1 MLTKSIKQSFEYMLR
16 AYNIEP
22 SEYLLHDTDP
32 LQPAFPCASVDEAVR
47 AFART
52 GARYEL
58 VVVRD
63 DIRVGDLSNYAAQAR
78 FPFVVITFK
87 NGKHVPVVIGPGLDP
102 QEPVHCSIDSDINV
116 TSKFEANA
124 EFLRDLCTIE
134 KDGTELYTPIIT
146 IVPNK
151 PIFSSYDENGQPTD
165 EAQRFPLL
173 RKFSQLLRHE
183 RKEIGYVTVY
193 AVIAGL
199 ISLSLPLGVQ
209 SIVSFVSSGRIATS
223 VVVLIVFIVLGLL
236 ISGAMQIM
244 QLYLAE
250 HIQQR
255 LFSKTAFEFAFRIPR
270 VKLESVLKEYPPELV
285 NRFFDIVTL
294 QKGTATILLEFSA
307 AALQIV
313 FGLILLSL
321 YHPMFI
327 ILGLILI
334 GALFVVLR
342 LTGPRGLATSLKE
355 SKYKYKIANWLEVLA
370 GSMTTFKL
378 AGDNTLPL
386 QRTDQLLSNYL
397 YARGKH
403 FKVLAGQ
410 YVAFVLFKTVVTG
423 GLLVAGC
430 ILIVQKEINLGQFI
444 ASEIVIILLMGA
456 VEKLILKLDTVYDVL
471 TSIDK
476 ISHVTNLPIESSGT
490 IPIPSSDKG
499 LQVKITDLKYR
510 FPDRKEYTM
519 NGINLEIK
527 PGEHVCISGFNGS
540 GKTSLV
546 NIMLGMLGNYEGSIT
561 YDNIPLSDIERDSLL
576 IHIGDYV
583 SQEELFDGTLLEN
596 VTIGRR
602 GIKVEEVVRAL
613 DAVGLT
619 EYVQQLPQGLTS
631 RMVGGGMRVPG
642 TIARKVIIARAI
654 VGEPRLLL
662 LDDFLMGVETKHKQ
676 DIMKYLL
683 SKEHKW
689 TVVVVSNDPLI
700 MAEMGR
706 IVLLKDG
713 QIHADGSMEE
723 IKKSVD
729 FNELFFSR

>member
-16 AYNIEP
+16 AYKIEP

-32 LQPAFPCASVDEAVR
+32 VQPAFPCSSVDEAVR
-47 AFART
+47 AFARI

-63 DIRVGDLSNYAAQAR
+63 DIRVDELSNYAAKSR
-78 FPFVVITFK
+78 FPFVVITSK
-87 NGKHVPVVIGPGLDP
+87 NGKHVPVVIGPGVDP
-102 QEPVHCSIDSDINV
+102 QEPVHCSMDDDINV
-116 TSKFEANA
+116 TSKFETSP
-124 EFLRDLCTIE
+124 EFLSDLCTIE
-134 KDGTELYTPIIT
+134 KEGNELYTPIIT

-151 PIFSSYDENGQPTD
+151 PIFSSYDETGQPTD
-165 EAQRFPLL
+165 EAKRFPLL
-173 RKFSQLLRHE
+173 RKFSRLLRHE
-183 RKEIGYVTVY
+183 RKEIGYVIVY

-476 ISHVTNLPIESSGT
+476 ISQVTNLPIEPSGT

-499 LQVKITDLKYR
+499 LQVKIADLKYQ

-619 EYVQQLPQGLTS
+619 EYVQQLPQGLTT

-662 LDDFLMGVETKHKQ
+662 LDDFLMGVETKQKQ
-676 DIMKYLL
+676 EIMNYLL

-689 TVVVVSNDPLI
+689 TVIVVSNDPLI

-713 QIHADGSMEE
+713 QIHADGLMEE

>member
-16 AYNIEP
+16 AYKIEP
-22 SEYLLHDTDP
+22 SEYLLHDSDP
-32 LQPAFPCASVDEAVR
+32 LQPAFPCATVDEAVR
-47 AFART
+47 AFARI

-63 DIRVGDLSNYAAQAR
+63 DIRVSDLSNYAAQAR

-102 QEPVHCSIDSDINV
+102 QEPVHCSMDSDINV

-124 EFLRDLCTIE
+124 EFLRDLCTVE
-134 KDGTELYTPIIT
+134 KDGQELYTPIIT

-151 PIFSSYDENGQPTD
+151 PIFSSYDENGQPTE

-173 RKFSQLLRHE
+173 KKFSQLLRHE
-183 RKEIGYVTVY
+183 RKEIGYVIVY

-410 YVAFVLFKTVVTG
+410 YVAFVLFKTIVTG

-476 ISHVTNLPIESSGT
+476 ISQVTNLPIESSGT

-619 EYVQQLPQGLTS
+619 EYVQQLPQGLTT

-683 SKEHKW
+683 NKEHKW

>member
-1 MLTKSIKQSFEYMLR
+1 
-16 AYNIEP
+16 
-22 SEYLLHDTDP
+22 
-32 LQPAFPCASVDEAVR
+32 
-47 AFART
+47 
-52 GARYEL
+52 
-58 VVVRD
+58 
-63 DIRVGDLSNYAAQAR
+63 
-78 FPFVVITFK
+78 
-87 NGKHVPVVIGPGLDP
+87 
-102 QEPVHCSIDSDINV
+102 
-116 TSKFEANA
+116 
-124 EFLRDLCTIE
+124 
-134 KDGTELYTPIIT
+134 
-146 IVPNK
+146 
-151 PIFSSYDENGQPTD
+151 
-165 EAQRFPLL
+165 
-173 RKFSQLLRHE
+173 
-183 RKEIGYVTVY
+183 
-193 AVIAGL
+193 
-199 ISLSLPLGVQ
+199 
-209 SIVSFVSSGRIATS
+209 
-223 VVVLIVFIVLGLL
+223 
-236 ISGAMQIM
+236 
-244 QLYLAE
+244 
-250 HIQQR
+250 
-255 LFSKTAFEFAFRIPR
+255 

-476 ISHVTNLPIESSGT
+476 ISQVTNLPIEPSGT

-499 LQVKITDLKYR
+499 LQVKIADLKYR

-619 EYVQQLPQGLTS
+619 EYVQQLPQGLTT

-662 LDDFLMGVETKHKQ
+662 LDDFLMGVETKQKQ
-676 DIMKYLL
+676 EIMNYLL

-689 TVVVVSNDPLI
+689 TVIVVSNDPLI

-713 QIHADGSMEE
+713 QIHADGSMEV